1 MLRNLP
7 AKTGDAG
14 DVDLITGLGRS
25 PEEGNVNTVQ
35 YSRLEN
41 PIDRGAWQA
50 TQTIGSQRVGHN

>member
-7 AKTGDAG
+7 ANTGDAG
-14 DVDLITGLGRS
+14 DMDSITGLGRS

>member
-7 AKTGDAG
+7 ANTGDAG